1 MIKQT
6 FLLVLLVCALPV
18 SAEKLQITDAWI
30 KNLPAVVPV
39 RAGYMKISNT
49 RSRDITIL
57 SLDSELFEDIHIHQT
72 FEVDGVT
79 SMRAVGDLTIPAGES
94 LELAPGGFHLM
105 MMSPMDELTPGQK
118 VVVTLHY
125 EGQNSQTIE
134 MVVRK

>member
-1 MIKQT
+1 MIKQSL
-6 FLLVLLVCALPV
+6 LLVLLIYALPV
-18 SAEKLQITDAWI
+18 SAENLQITDAWI

-49 RSRDITIL
+49 RGQDITIL
-57 SLDSELFEDIHIHQT
+57 SLESKLFEDIHIHQT
-72 FEVDGVT
+72 FEVDGVA
-79 SMRAVGDLTIPAGES
+79 SMRAIGDLTIRAGES

-105 MMSPMDELTPGQK
+105 MMNPLGELSPGQK

-125 EGQNSQTIE
+125 QDQKTQTIE

>member
-1 MIKQT
+1 MIKQSL
-6 FLLVLLVCALPV
+6 LLVLLIYALPV
-18 SAEKLQITDAWI
+18 SAENLQITDAWI

-49 RSRDITIL
+49 RGHDITIL
-57 SLDSELFEDIHIHQT
+57 SLESKLFEDIHIHQT
-72 FEVDGVT
+72 FEVDGVA
-79 SMRAVGDLTIPAGES
+79 SMRAIGDLTIRAGES

-105 MMSPMDELTPGQK
+105 MMNPLEGLTPGQK

-125 EGQNSQTIE
+125 QGQKTQTIE

>member
-6 FLLVLLVCALPV
+6 LLLVLLICAPPV
-18 SAEKLQITDAWI
+18 SAENLQITDAWI

-49 RSRDITIL
+49 QSQDITIL
-57 SLDSELFEDIHIHQT
+57 SLDSELFEGIHIHQT
-72 FEVDGVT
+72 LEVDGVT
-79 SMRAVGDLTIPAGES
+79 SMRAIGDLTIRAGES

-105 MMSPMDELTPGQK
+105 MMSPLEELSPGQK

-125 EGQNSQTIE
+125 QDQKTQTIE

>member
-1 MIKQT
+1 MIKQSL
-6 FLLVLLVCALPV
+6 LLVLLIYALPV
-18 SAEKLQITDAWI
+18 SAENLQITDAWI

-49 RSRDITIL
+49 RGQDITIL
-57 SLDSELFEDIHIHQT
+57 SLESKLFEDIHIHQT
-72 FEVDGVT
+72 FEVDGVA
-79 SMRAVGDLTIPAGES
+79 SMRAIGDLTIRAGES

-105 MMSPMDELTPGQK
+105 MMNPLEELTPGQK

-125 EGQNSQTIE
+125 QGQKTQTIE

>member
-1 MIKQT
+1 MIKQSL
-6 FLLVLLVCALPV
+6 LLVLLIYALPV
-18 SAEKLQITDAWI
+18 SAENLQITDAWI

-49 RSRDITIL
+49 RGQDITIL
-57 SLDSELFEDIHIHQT
+57 SLESKLFEDIHIHQT
-72 FEVDGVT
+72 FEVDGVA
-79 SMRAVGDLTIPAGES
+79 SMRAIGDLTIRAGES

-105 MMSPMDELTPGQK
+105 MMNPLEGLTPGQK

-125 EGQNSQTIE
+125 QDQKTQTIE

>member
-6 FLLVLLVCALPV
+6 LLLVLLICALPV
-18 SAEKLQITDAWI
+18 SAENLQITDAWI

-49 RSRDITIL
+49 QSQDITIL
-57 SLDSELFEDIHIHQT
+57 SLDSKLFEGIHIHQT

-79 SMRAVGDLTIPAGES
+79 SMRAIGDLTIRAGES

-105 MMSPMDELTPGQK
+105 MMSPLEELSPGQK

-125 EGQNSQTIE
+125 QDQKTQTIE
-134 MVVRK
+134 MIVRK

>member
-1 MIKQT
+1 MIKQSL
-6 FLLVLLVCALPV
+6 LLVLLIYALPV
-18 SAEKLQITDAWI
+18 SAENLQINDAWI

-49 RSRDITIL
+49 RGQDITIL
-57 SLDSELFEDIHIHQT
+57 SLESKLFEDIHIHQT
-72 FEVDGVT
+72 FEVDGVA
-79 SMRAVGDLTIPAGES
+79 SMRAIGDLTIRAGES

-105 MMSPMDELTPGQK
+105 MMNPLEELTPGQK

-125 EGQNSQTIE
+125 QGQKTQTIE

>member
-1 MIKQT
+1 MIKQSL
-6 FLLVLLVCALPV
+6 LLVLLIYALPV
-18 SAEKLQITDAWI
+18 SAENLQITDAWI

-49 RSRDITIL
+49 RGHDITIL
-57 SLDSELFEDIHIHQT
+57 SLESKLFEDIHIHQT
-72 FEVDGVT
+72 FEVDGVA
-79 SMRAVGDLTIPAGES
+79 SMRAIGDLTIRAGES

-105 MMSPMDELTPGQK
+105 MMNPLEELTPGQK

-125 EGQNSQTIE
+125 QDQKTQTIE